1 MAGVLGAQPPCDR
14 CGYARTTLDLRLDTM
29 SCREFHALPCR
40 CSQRQGVEEGVP
52 IEKLLRRSASEYT
65 TSKPNDVDDRT
76 VISRRKRPRGS
87 VYGPLVLLICSLV
100 PGPCSC
106 FVISLATGLGASGIQ
121 PALWRMPRQWFPMTT
136 SSMGISGQTV
146 VGVLRDGFEGN
157 ELEGFGGGWGWVG
170 GNRGRLDRIARVALC
185 LCNRGVRGL
194 GPIGDVSGG
203 GRESEAK
210 GWKIM
215 EVRLGV
221 SG

>member
-1 MAGVLGAQPPCDR
+1 
-14 CGYARTTLDLRLDTM
+14 M
-29 SCREFHALPCR
+29 SCRGFHALPCR

-146 VGVLRDGFEGN
+146 VGVLRDGFEGMSWWW
-157 ELEGFGGGWGWVG
+157 LVAVGAGWWEPWAP
-170 GNRGRLDRIARVALC
+170 RSDR
-185 LCNRGVRGL
+185 
-194 GPIGDVSGG
+194 SGG
-203 GRESEAK
+203 FVPVQSRRTWAWTK
-210 GWKIM
+210 
-215 EVRLGV
+215 R
-221 SG
+221 